1 MPPALLFLA
10 PTTTRKMPS
19 LAWQQIKFCG
29 VDQCTNSQWRHRLN
43 HDQNMNLEC
52 WLLLHCCNSA
62 IWAFC
67 WLVDIWNNL
76 KHLKWF
82 YHDLGMM
89 FTPPDNL
96 IRQEPYLLETW
107 VHSDTINVSL
117 GLAVSVRFTSL
128 PILQCCLW
136 WILHPREILTW
147 QCIFWKYSSIW
158 GHMRK
163 RAYMG
168 NTVPYRCPH
177 ISMISW
183 YMGVYENKK
192 AQISKSDSLEVRAY
206 KGSLYVKLHPWIVP
220 DVSVK
225 WVSNPPWANIGRV

>member
-96 IRQEPYLLETW
+96 IWQEPYLLETW

-128 PILQCCLW
+128 PILQCYLW
-136 WILHPREILTW
+136 WITSKRDSYLAVYILKV
-147 QCIFWKYSSIW
+147 FK
-158 GHMRK
+158 HMRT
-163 RAYMG
+163 YEEEGVYGEHCTISM
-168 NTVPYRCPH
+168 PPH
-177 ISMISW
+177 INDILIYGGIW
-183 YMGVYENKK
+183 KQRGTNK
-192 AQISKSDSLEVRAY
+192 
-206 KGSLYVKLHPWIVP
+206 
-220 DVSVK
+220 
-225 WVSNPPWANIGRV
+225 